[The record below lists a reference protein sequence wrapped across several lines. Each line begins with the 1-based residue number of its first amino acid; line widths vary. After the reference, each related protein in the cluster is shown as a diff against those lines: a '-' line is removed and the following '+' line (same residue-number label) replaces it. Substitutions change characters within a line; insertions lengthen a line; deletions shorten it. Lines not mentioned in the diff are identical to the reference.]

1 MLLLS
6 LPSAICPLLRRLGC
20 CLAFVSSSSS
30 CSCSSS
36 SSSSCQFPL
45 GSKATRQQEKNT
57 ILLTHCV
64 YLRPVKKFLFVL
76 TNLCLV
82 FSCMACWCAWE
93 NSVSFCVCVCV
104 CLLGSVCVC
113 VCGCGSVGVCLCVDD
128 ALKCYLQ
135 LVTYFMR
142 LCFWRKKKTIENL
155 FFFSF
160 FFCLVLFFRVALRL
174 YTDFSRYILVYCLL
188 VLTTKLQTHLFLSAI
203 SLSNY

>member
-20 CLAFVSSSSS
+20 CLAFISSSSS
-30 CSCSSS
+30 SSYSCSSS
-36 SSSSCQFPL
+36 SSLSSCQFPL
-45 GSKATRQQEKNT
+45 GSKATRQQEKKYNFT
-57 ILLTHCV
+57 YTLRLLKTRQKISFCV
-64 YLRPVKKFLFVL
+64 NKLMFSFQLYGLLVCVREFCVL
-76 TNLCLV
+76 LCV
-82 FSCMACWCAWE
+82 FAWE
-93 NSVSFCVCVCV
+93 CVCVCV
-104 CLLGSVCVC
+104 F
-113 VCGCGSVGVCLCVDD
+113 VGVCLCVDD

-155 FFFSF
+155 FFFFSF
-160 FFCLVLFFRVALRL
+160 FFCLVFFFRVALRL

>member
-1 MLLLS
+1 MVFPSISIIILQLTWMLLLS
-6 LPSAICPLLRRLGC
+6 LPSAIYPLLRRLGC

-93 NSVSFCVCVCV
+93 NSVSFCVYV

-113 VCGCGSVGVCLCVDD
+113 VCVFVCVGVCLCVDD

-142 LCFWRKKKTIENL
+142 LCFWRKKKNNWEFV

-160 FFCLVLFFRVALRL
+160 FFAWYFF
-174 YTDFSRYILVYCLL
+174 FELL
-188 VLTTKLQTHLFLSAI
+188 SGFTLI
-203 SLSNY
+203 SLAIYSYIVYSF

>member
-1 MLLLS
+1 MLGAYCGISLNLNLNHHFTIDMNALALFAICR
-6 LPSAICPLLRRLGC
+6 LPSAISFAPRGC
-20 CLAFVSSSSS
+20 CSAFVASSSS
-30 CSCSSS
+30 CCSSSS

-93 NSVSFCVCVCV
+93 NSVSFCVCVFAWEC
-104 CLLGSVCVC
+104 VCVC
-113 VCGCGSVGVCLCVDD
+113 VGVCWCVDD

-142 LCFWRKKKTIENL
+142 LCFWEKKKQLKIC
-155 FFFSF
+155 FFSAF
-160 FFCLVLFFRVALRL
+160 FLLGIFLSCSQISHWFLSL
-174 YTDFSRYILVYCLL
+174 YTRILF
-188 VLTTKLQTHLFLSAI
+188 TRF
-203 SLSNY
+203 NY